1 MPSEWHKFVKTRIQ
15 KLPQNLLAQNARFKY
30 DTTLWKNAILFQW
43 VAELLLMAE
52 LSMKLAAGGSEYS
65 RVLKYLEKVLLKV
78 KFKIGHELKFYF
90 P

>member
-1 MPSEWHKFVKTRIQ
+1 
-15 KLPQNLLAQNARFKY
+15 
-30 DTTLWKNAILFQW
+30 
-43 VAELLLMAE
+43 MAE